1 MMSHGVQMKTTIKI
15 GDKVIKAEKRPKGI
29 RDGVRYVVSKTPTG
43 IKASMK

>member
-1 MMSHGVQMKTTIKI
+1 MSHGVQMKTTIKI

-29 RDGVRYVVSKTPTG
+29 RYVVSKTPTG